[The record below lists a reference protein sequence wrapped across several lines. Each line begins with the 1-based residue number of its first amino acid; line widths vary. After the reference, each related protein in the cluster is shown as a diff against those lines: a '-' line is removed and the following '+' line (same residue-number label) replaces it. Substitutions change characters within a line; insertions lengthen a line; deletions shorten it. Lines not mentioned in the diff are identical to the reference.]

1 MKPKEIDPIA
11 TFLNDPGGIS
21 MIKDMIL
28 QKSNRYNEVQ
38 KKREEFFKSDVY
50 PDVQG
55 EIRPYF
61 LAKVFDMLLEGKEIP
76 EIERDLSNMCYI
88 LRKAQNKIPKQT
100 EWAKNYEHAT
110 ERVRIGDVVSHFM
123 KNQGFRRNLKCPF
136 HQDRTASLKVYE
148 KSNQFICFGCGARGT
163 PIDFVMQYKNCDFK
177 EAVNFLA
184 QF

>member
-88 LRKAQNKIPKQT
+88 L
-100 EWAKNYEHAT
+100 
-110 ERVRIGDVVSHFM
+110 
-123 KNQGFRRNLKCPF
+123 
-136 HQDRTASLKVYE
+136 
-148 KSNQFICFGCGARGT
+148 
-163 PIDFVMQYKNCDFK
+163 
-177 EAVNFLA
+177 
-184 QF
+184 